1 MLSEE
6 QKLDIHMEL
15 VTTNV
20 SNIFYGGKWT
30 MCIKSVLSIISNLVE
45 IDPKRLVKYRTY
57 KNMSLLTHNSNTSV
71 SYIHLLEF
79 ESKRKR
85 ERKADT

>member
-1 MLSEE
+1 
-6 QKLDIHMEL
+6 
-15 VTTNV
+15 
-20 SNIFYGGKWT
+20 

-85 ERKADT
+85 ERAENRKIFYSHDKIYHKSRTTF